1 MDIKELLRSH
11 GLKVTKPRAAILKI
25 LSEASHGLDA
35 ESIREEAE
43 HKDLFI
49 NLSTVYRTLDLLE
62 EINVVDKFDL
72 GDNKNSFLLK
82 KDHHMHSVTCEVCH
96 KEVDLDCP
104 MSKIEELIS
113 RETGFS
119 IMEHHLELKGICK
132 DCTRTKHSKAV

>member
-11 GLKVTKPRAAILKI
+11 GLKVTRPRAAILKI

-35 ESIREEAE
+35 ETIREEAE
-43 HKDLFI
+43 HNDLYI

-72 GDNKNSFLLK
+72 GDNRNSFLLK

-113 RETGFS
+113 REPGFS
-119 IMEHHLELKGICK
+119 IREHHLELKGVCQ
-132 DCTRTKHSKAV
+132 DCTRDKHSKAV

>member
-11 GLKVTKPRAAILKI
+11 GLKVTKPRAAILRI

-35 ESIREEAE
+35 ETIRDEVE
-43 HKDLFI
+43 KRNLYI

-62 EINVVDKFDL
+62 EIHVVDKFDL

-82 KDHHMHSVTCEVCH
+82 KDHHMHSATCEVCQ

-104 MSKIEELIS
+104 MSKVEELIS

-119 IMEHHLELKGICK
+119 IREHHLELKGVCRECINS
-132 DCTRTKHSKAV
+132 KHPKAV